1 MVEEE
6 EVDEESH
13 DNDATP
19 LEIESEE
26 PTEQAAVDDNQSH
39 DQSEGKL
46 TNQSNGMLSDFLSSE
61 VAYASS
67 RHKAGVLPPHGLP
80 CLRELLRFLISII
93 NTTDR

>member
-1 MVEEE
+1 MLEEE

-13 DNDATP
+13 DNEATP
-19 LEIESEE
+19 PESEE
-26 PTEQAAVDDNQSH
+26 PTEQSAVQDDQSH
-39 DQSEGKL
+39 DQPVDKL
-46 TNQSNGMLSDFLSSE
+46 TNQSNGMLSEFLSSE